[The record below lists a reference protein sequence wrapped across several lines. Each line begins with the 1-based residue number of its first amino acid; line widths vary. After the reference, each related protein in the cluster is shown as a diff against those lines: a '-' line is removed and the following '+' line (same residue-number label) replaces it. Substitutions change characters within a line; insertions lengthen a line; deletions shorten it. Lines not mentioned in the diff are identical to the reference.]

1 MVFGEIFFS
10 ILEIAGTVSFAI
22 SGAMA
27 ALEKKVD
34 LFGVIVLGITTAL
47 AGGIFRDMLVGRV
60 PPAAF
65 SDGTYMKIAFVTSVI
80 VFLAAEI
87 CEVSLLV
94 SFIREKDLVT
104 SCVIGLALIGT
115 CILEILIFITICPE
129 LKQDVYSDCQ
139 VEQKVIET
147 KETGGWLLAN
157 NISTDA
163 NFEDFREA
171 TKE

>member
-1 MVFGEIFFS
+1 MTIMFLVIEI
-10 ILEIAGTVSFAI
+10 ILI
-22 SGAMA
+22 
-27 ALEKKVD
+27 
-34 LFGVIVLGITTAL
+34 
-47 AGGIFRDMLVGRV
+47 
-60 PPAAF
+60 
-65 SDGTYMKIAFVTSVI
+65 Y
-80 VFLAAEI
+80 FLI
-87 CEVSLLV
+87 D
-94 SFIREKDLVT
+94 FIRDKDLIW
-104 SCVIGLALIGT
+104 SCVIRLILIMF
-115 CILEILIFITICPE
+115 CLLEILTFINISPG

>member
-1 MVFGEIFFS
+1 MNITA
-10 ILEIAGTVSFAI
+10 ILEIA
-22 SGAMA
+22 
-27 ALEKKVD
+27 
-34 LFGVIVLGITTAL
+34 VLGIL
-47 AGGIFRDMLVGRV
+47 FLVV
-60 PPAAF
+60 EIILV
-65 SDGTYMKIAFVTSVI
+65 Y
-80 VFLAAEI
+80 FLI
-87 CEVSLLV
+87 D
-94 SFIREKDLVT
+94 FIRDKDLIW
-104 SCVIGLALIGT
+104 SCVIGLILIMF
-115 CILEILIFITICPE
+115 CLLEILTFINISPG